1 MDPEEEKK
9 THESGFPKKETKYG
23 NCEATMWVE
32 IQEGNKG
39 DSVSEYSK
47 LIVLMWPAI
56 NEDGEEVGS
65 IFELNLVDPL
75 CYILVH
81 VNIEFIVLSKNWRSI
96 DTQCIIG
103 GKTSDNGQVNFTFVK
118 MIKEFGNSVQ

>member
-56 NEDGEEVGS
+56 NEDGEEVEDDEVYYKTMDEAS
-65 IFELNLVDPL
+65 
-75 CYILVH
+75 
-81 VNIEFIVLSKNWRSI
+81 EFWNKQI
-96 DTQCIIG
+96 DDYFNN
-103 GKTSDNGQVNFTFVK
+103 SDTK
-118 MIKEFGNSVQ
+118 LKEHFQRFLKDYQ